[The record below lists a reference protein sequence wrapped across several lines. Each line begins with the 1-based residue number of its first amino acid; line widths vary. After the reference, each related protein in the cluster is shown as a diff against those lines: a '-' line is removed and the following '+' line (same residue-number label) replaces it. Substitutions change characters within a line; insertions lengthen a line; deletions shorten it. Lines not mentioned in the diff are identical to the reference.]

1 MVADVWWNGIECRGR
16 HEQERIADLLGSSL
30 ADDGG
35 RKLKVIACQ
44 DATRR
49 FEQGA
54 PCGSL
59 QRLFRQRSIS
69 DLERDI

>member
-1 MVADVWWNGIECRGR
+1 MVADVWSNGIESRGC
-16 HEQERIADLLGSSL
+16 HEQETIALLLGSSL

-35 RKLKVIACQ
+35 QKLKVIACQ
-44 DATRR
+44 DATRH

-59 QRLFRQRSIS
+59 QCLFRQRSIS
-69 DLERDI
+69 DLERDT